1 MVELATLSYLKPARP
16 DDNDFLYEVFCTT
29 WQDEVAALPNQNL
42 ARHVLRIQHTAQER
56 RFDNRFPGHR
66 RFVVSHDGERV
77 GRFYLFASGS
87 TLNIVDLTL
96 LPEFRRRG
104 IATRLVRD
112 LMREASS
119 DGHRVSM
126 RVARRNGMSL
136 SVYAALGFD
145 LVSSDDLD
153 HYFEWAP
160 APAPAPAVEIARQSS
175 HSVP

>member
-1 MVELATLSYLKPARP
+1 VELATLSYLKPARP

-56 RFDNRFPGHR
+56 RFDNRYPGHR

-87 TLNIVDLTL
+87 VLHIVDLTL
-96 LPEFRRRG
+96 LPQFQRRG
-104 IATRLVRD
+104 VGTRLVRD
-112 LMREASS
+112 LMTEASS

-126 RVARRNGMSL
+126 CVPRRNGTPLELFASR
-136 SVYAALGFD
+136 GFD

-153 HYFEWAP
+153 HYFEWTP
-160 APAPAPAVEIARQSS
+160 APAPAPAVEMARQSS

>member
-56 RFDNRFPGHR
+56 RFDNRYPGHR
-66 RFVVSHDGERV
+66 RFVVSHGDERV

-96 LPEFRRRG
+96 LPQFRRRG
-104 IATRLVRD
+104 IGTRLVLD
-112 LMREASS
+112 LMREAAL

-126 RVARRNGMSL
+126 QVARRNGVSL
-136 SVYAALGFD
+136 DVYASLGFD

-153 HYFEWAP
+153 HYFEWPPASAP
-160 APAPAPAVEIARQSS
+160 ADEIVRQSS